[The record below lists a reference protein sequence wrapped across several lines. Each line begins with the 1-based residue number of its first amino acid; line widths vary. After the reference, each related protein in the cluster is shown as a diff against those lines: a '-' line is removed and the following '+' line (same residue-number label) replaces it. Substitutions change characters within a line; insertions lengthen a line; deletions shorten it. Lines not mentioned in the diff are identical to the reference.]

1 MPRLWAPGRRSND
14 ADDRDAALGR
24 YRHNFRRIRHLATAM
39 AAFDHGEQAAEW
51 GRVQDFEE
59 NWLADSDEDGDERS
73 RGARRHSHD
82 EADTDQQS
90 LSQLADQDHDR
101 VHESEGRAAARAML
115 QSGYRDGAAKGS
127 EAAFQQRFDAGF
139 ARGMAVGRLVGE
151 LWQQVQLT
159 LKQLPQGGDAIGA
172 AAAAT
177 APLTRTADG
186 TFAAERQLLQRDA
199 DACLQLLLHELPEV
213 LAAVSSP
220 AAMAAASNGDGDGD
234 AVVGA
239 EVAAALAA
247 AVPSDELDA
256 DARAVAA
263 FDLRRVQDER
273 REICAVL
280 ARLRATLRRFP
291 TPTLLVAD
299 ALVALFAE

>member
-1 MPRLWAPGRRSND
+1 
-14 ADDRDAALGR
+14 
-24 YRHNFRRIRHLATAM
+24 M
-39 AAFDHGEQAAEW
+39 AAFDQGEQAVEW

-59 NWLADSDEDGDERS
+59 NWLADSDEDGDHLN
-73 RGARRHSHD
+73 RRHSHD

-90 LSQLADQDHDR
+90 LSQLVEHDHDR
-101 VHESEGRAAARAML
+101 VHESEGRAAARSMF

-159 LKQLPQGGDAIGA
+159 LKQLPQGGEALGA
-172 AAAAT
+172 APAAPAT
-177 APLTRTADG
+177 LTRTADG

-199 DACLQLLLHELPEV
+199 AACLQLLLHELPEV

-220 AAMAAASNGDGDGD
+220 AAMAAASTGDGD

-280 ARLRATLRRFP
+280 AQLRATLWRFP
-291 TPTLLVAD
+291 APALLIVD